1 VGRFTTQDP
10 VGLAGGLNL
19 YAYAPNPYG
28 WVDPLGLAKCGVEQA
43 RKRQHGMLKNTNEGY
58 NISPK
63 SWDAYPAIGRDGT
76 FVTDKQGVMNYFPHA
91 ANEKEITITRARARA
106 IERNMGLY
114 KDSLSGGFKVR
125 KINGIN
131 GLNPRS
137 PLAGND
143 YFKGPGQ
150 HLPGGAPEMV
160 INSQSTTD
168 NSIINTILTVSVG
181 K

>member
-1 VGRFTTQDP
+1 
-10 VGLAGGLNL
+10 
-19 YAYAPNPYG
+19 
-28 WVDPLGLAKCGVEQA
+28 
-43 RKRQHGMLKNTNEGY
+43 
-58 NISPK
+58 
-63 SWDAYPAIGRDGT
+63 
-76 FVTDKQGVMNYFPHA
+76 MNYFPHA

-143 YFKGPGQ
+143 YFKGSDSTFQ
-150 HLPGGAPEMV
+150 VAPEMV